1 MLHRTQQLWID
12 PCQSR
17 KRSSVDPIILAPA
30 LPDQSHAARVRHD
43 RFMTELAKQP
53 AYPR

>member
-12 PCQSR
+12 PYRSR

-30 LPDQSHAARVRHD
+30 LPDQRTLRACATIAS
-43 RFMTELAKQP
+43 
-53 AYPR
+53 